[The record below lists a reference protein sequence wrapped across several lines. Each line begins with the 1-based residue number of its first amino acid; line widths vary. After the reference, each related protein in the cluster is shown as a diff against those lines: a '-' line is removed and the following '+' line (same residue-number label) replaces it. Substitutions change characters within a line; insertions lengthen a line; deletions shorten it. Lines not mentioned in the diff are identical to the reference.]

1 MLKLTGKHRL
11 VNIQCGFGL
20 LERLVRLTS
29 KVLDFAY
36 ESLIMVSKNK
46 ANLSKDQL
54 GKDEMKMTTES
65 VRKGKQKQRKLSIEI
80 NKNLSKKLLL
90 LQSNIVG
97 KEQN

>member
-11 VNIQCGFGL
+11 VSIQRDFGL

-36 ESLIMVSKNK
+36 EGLIMVSKNK

-54 GKDEMKMTTES
+54 GKDQMKMTTES
-65 VRKGKQKQRKLSIEI
+65 VRKNKQKQRKLCIEI
-80 NKNLSKKLLL
+80 NKKNSSKKLLL
-90 LQSNIVG
+90 LQN
-97 KEQN
+97 